1 MAVSDQNAGAYATVN
16 AKSLN
21 MRESAGMDGRI
32 IKSLPEGY
40 NLSIISTTKDWVE
53 VSDDNG
59 TKGFVSA
66 QYIDFKNGTKPANKT
81 ENATSAIKNT
91 ASTSSSS
98 KLSNKRTY
106 QW

>member
-1 MAVSDQNAGAYATVN
+1 
-16 AKSLN
+16 
-21 MRESAGMDGRI
+21 MDGKV

-66 QYIDFKNGTKPANKT
+66 QYID
-81 ENATSAIKNT
+81 
-91 ASTSSSS
+91 
-98 KLSNKRTY
+98 LRTY
-106 QW
+106 